1 MLQLLDIDSK
11 KKIKISTITEKPPFI
26 LVTRK
31 LPSYFYS
38 VLTETQ
44 VSAFLLQEYRK
55 RHGNRII
62 IIICLIKA
70 IALYAGFY
78 NSVIVAGDDL
88 QGCKGGP
95 AHLLYNL
102 RPPDALW
109 VIVWNSKG
117 HRWRRVG
124 YRIELRKQHHKS
136 QLPSIFLTITR
147 SFPNKTEDLH
157 SKTYYNRFV
166 WQCSL
171 LIVTESWLHPNICL
185 SGGTGLDFTPPELW
199 CHNSRI
205 IDSQCSLD
213 LEAMSINCLPFNL
226 PCELII
232 AIVTIVYIPPQC

>member
-1 MLQLLDIDSK
+1 MTAK

-102 RPPDALW
+102 APPAA
-109 VIVWNSKG
+109 VV
-117 HRWRRVG
+117 
-124 YRIELRKQHHKS
+124 
-136 QLPSIFLTITR
+136 
-147 SFPNKTEDLH
+147 
-157 SKTYYNRFV
+157 
-166 WQCSL
+166 QCSVFVFL
-171 LIVTESWLHPNICL
+171 YLFVASFCNTLITFSH
-185 SGGTGLDFTPPELW
+185 
-199 CHNSRI
+199 
-205 IDSQCSLD
+205 
-213 LEAMSINCLPFNL
+213 
-226 PCELII
+226 
-232 AIVTIVYIPPQC
+232 